1 MAKELNYDD
10 IAQFM
15 SSATG
20 KKDAK
25 PKPDEAEALAKLK
38 VLQDSL
44 ERAEK
49 GVKDEDYEKRK
60 QERQKKREEE
70 GKPPKDDDDD
80 EDDDPHGIMGK
91 LMSLA
96 TPKNLQVLEKMGI
109 MKKLG
114 PLGGLLKML
123 VKSNGGKGGSGG
135 GAGGIPGLNTGMLKN
150 LGGMSGMLG
159 GGGGGD
165 SGGGGSSGGF
175 NPALLAGLAT
185 QLGGPDLAGAMGGGV
200 RSSRGAVEDVKDDNG
215 LKDLAEQLV
224 KNRGSGYIDC
234 DNPLVWD
241 ALLQEE
247 ENQEKTIKTCGLCS
261 DDDFL
266 KMHMELFVE
275 HCGYGKGG
283 FPPICFN
290 PAGWENLLYSFKE
303 EQLVKACDLCDN
315 GMFKKV
321 HPEIFGEH
329 CDLDGE
335 EKEDGEDEKEDTRGA
350 AEEEE
355 GEDEKEDTRGAAEEE
370 GGEDEKED
378 TRGAAEEEGGEDEK
392 EDTRGAAEEEGE
404 EDEKEDT
411 RGAAEEEGGED
422 EKEDTRGAAEEEGGE
437 DEKEEESREVGEKEE
452 EEEEES
458 REVKAD
464 HEEDTR
470 GNKLDLID
478 KGKDKAD
485 DDLVLAVEQFV
496 RDTAKNMEALADSLD
511 RVDKKQKVEEWRP

>member
-1 MAKELNYDD
+1 MNKAAL
-10 IAQFM
+10 ILALLLL
-15 SSATG
+15 
-20 KKDAK
+20 
-25 PKPDEAEALAKLK
+25 EAYT
-38 VLQDSL
+38 V
-44 ERAEK
+44 
-49 GVKDEDYEKRK
+49 
-60 QERQKKREEE
+60 
-70 GKPPKDDDDD
+70 
-80 EDDDPHGIMGK
+80 
-91 LMSLA
+91 
-96 TPKNLQVLEKMGI
+96 TPKSL
-109 MKKLG
+109 
-114 PLGGLLKML
+114 
-123 VKSNGGKGGSGG
+123 
-135 GAGGIPGLNTGMLKN
+135 
-150 LGGMSGMLG
+150 
-159 GGGGGD
+159 
-165 SGGGGSSGGF
+165 
-175 NPALLAGLAT
+175 
-185 QLGGPDLAGAMGGGV
+185 

-247 ENQEKTIKTCGLCS
+247 ENQERTIKTCGLCS

-329 CDLDGE
+329 CELDGE
-335 EKEDGEDEKEDTRGA
+335 EKEDGEDKKEDTRGV
-350 AEEEE
+350 
-355 GEDEKEDTRGAAEEE
+355 AEEE

-378 TRGAAEEEGGEDEK
+378 TRGVAEEEGGEDEK
-392 EDTRGAAEEEGE
+392 EDTRGTAEEEGG
-404 EDEKEDT
+404 EDEKENT
-411 RGAAEEEGGED
+411 RGVAEEEEGED

-452 EEEEES
+452 EEES
-458 REVKAD
+458 REVKSD

-478 KGKDKAD
+478 KGRGKAD

>member
-1 MAKELNYDD
+1 MNKAAL
-10 IAQFM
+10 ILALLLL
-15 SSATG
+15 
-20 KKDAK
+20 
-25 PKPDEAEALAKLK
+25 EAYT
-38 VLQDSL
+38 V
-44 ERAEK
+44 
-49 GVKDEDYEKRK
+49 
-60 QERQKKREEE
+60 
-70 GKPPKDDDDD
+70 
-80 EDDDPHGIMGK
+80 
-91 LMSLA
+91 
-96 TPKNLQVLEKMGI
+96 TPKSL
-109 MKKLG
+109 
-114 PLGGLLKML
+114 
-123 VKSNGGKGGSGG
+123 
-135 GAGGIPGLNTGMLKN
+135 
-150 LGGMSGMLG
+150 
-159 GGGGGD
+159 
-165 SGGGGSSGGF
+165 
-175 NPALLAGLAT
+175 
-185 QLGGPDLAGAMGGGV
+185 

-247 ENQEKTIKTCGLCS
+247 ENQERTIKTCGLCS

-329 CDLDGE
+329 CEL
-335 EKEDGEDEKEDTRGA
+335 DGEDEKEDTRGV
-350 AEEEE
+350 
-355 GEDEKEDTRGAAEEE
+355 AEEE

-378 TRGAAEEEGGEDEK
+378 TRGTAEEEGGEDEK
-392 EDTRGAAEEEGE
+392 ENTRGVAEEEE
-404 EDEKEDT
+404 
-411 RGAAEEEGGED
+411 GED

-452 EEEEES
+452 EEES
-458 REVKAD
+458 REVKSD

-478 KGKDKAD
+478 KGRGKAD